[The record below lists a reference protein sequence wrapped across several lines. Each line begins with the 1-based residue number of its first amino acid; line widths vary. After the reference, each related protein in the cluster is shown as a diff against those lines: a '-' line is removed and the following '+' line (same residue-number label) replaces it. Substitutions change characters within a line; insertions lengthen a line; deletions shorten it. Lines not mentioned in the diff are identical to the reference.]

1 MKEKT
6 QEQIND
12 DKIFHYLSVPG
23 IPENG
28 KTDVEVLRVGT
39 IQDRG
44 FVITQKMLDEFVKNF
59 KDNVY
64 GTEVQVNL
72 EHFRGSAAAGWI
84 QDLFTDKDKLIAR
97 VEWTEMGQMNIDKK
111 LFKFVSAELA
121 SEYPHHETGKLFN
134 NVFIGLALTNT
145 PALKGQQPL
154 KLEEDINLI
163 SKNMFAKLLEEMKKR
178 SFVSK
183 EDKAMVKSLLEELP
197 AEEQEAQKEGVAEVE
212 AKPEAPEKTE
222 EEKAAEAKAEEERV
236 AAEAAAKAAEGDQA
250 LKDKANTVSL
260 AEFNNVKSQLDAIQ
274 LKEFMNENL
283 LLSDKLQT
291 GFANTEESSK
301 ELKSFLISLNESQ
314 RAQFAQLVAKVV
326 TVDLSVHGSTSVGT
340 KENKEFADQLVELS
354 EKMLAEGKAKNITEA
369 QKMATDELN
378 SKK

>member
-1 MKEKT
+1 MKEKIE
-6 QEQIND
+6 EQLG
-12 DKIFHYLSVPG
+12 DKLFHYLSMVG
-23 IPENG
+23 VAENG
-28 KTDVEVLRVGT
+28 MTDVEVLRVGT

-44 FVITQKMLDEFVKNF
+44 FKITQAMLDEFVQNF
-59 KDNVY
+59 KANVY
-64 GTEVQVNL
+64 GTEIQVNL

-84 QDLFTDKDKLIAR
+84 TDLFVDKDKLYAR
-97 VEWTEMGQMNIDKK
+97 VEWTEMGKMNIDKK

-183 EDKAMVKSLLEELP
+183 QDKEMVKSLLEELP
-197 AEEQEAQKEGVAEVE
+197 AEEQEAQKEAVAEVE

-236 AAEAAAKAAEGDQA
+236 AAEAAAKAAEGGQA

-314 RAQFAQLVAKVV
+314 RTQFAQLVAKVV

-340 KENKEFADQLVELS
+340 KENKEFADQVVELS